1 MFQPYFSFTDHEAKV
16 LAAYGCSNTVFDV
29 NHPIVEQVKALKE
42 DYIIGSVGRLD
53 KPFVI
58 PSLEKLHNFITQH
71 PENSFAIVLLGGS
84 NNPNVVL
91 QINEIF
97 MNLSN
102 CKLYITGFLF
112 PLPKAIF
119 QLIDVFF
126 GTAGS
131 ASVARR
137 EGCISISIDAI
148 DCQPI
153 GILGQTTNNTLSR
166 SSDEPPLDLC
176 ELLDDVLYKKKY
188 KRIEA
193 IPVPTLNYTPHFDF
207 LSSSEQ
213 EKEYY
218 DVFKIYSTLHCL
230 LMKAYISIFG
240 PYKYVEFRNK

>member
-1 MFQPYFSFTDHEAKV
+1 MIAFV
-16 LAAYGCSNTVFDV
+16 NTF
-29 NHPIVEQVKALKE
+29 LS
-42 DYIIGSVGRLD
+42 YL
-53 KPFVI
+53 
-58 PSLEKLHNFITQH
+58 
-71 PENSFAIVLLGGS
+71 VLLFIIVAVAGIG
-84 NNPNVVL
+84 VVIG
-91 QINEIF
+91 INI
-97 MNLSN
+97 
-102 CKLYITGFLF
+102 
-112 PLPKAIF
+112 
-119 QLIDVFF
+119 
-126 GTAGS
+126 
-131 ASVARR
+131 
-137 EGCISISIDAI
+137 
-148 DCQPI
+148 CQPI

-230 LMKAYISIFG
+230 LMTAYISIFG